1 MDIVIKLADVD
12 IYKIET
18 DSDYEREPDYY
29 GDTINLFDNIYIY
42 FRDRAND
49 GYRLHLYARDV
60 ELTTFLSFFY
70 GVDFSETTYIDFRK
84 SLIEHLGGLNQYGVV
99 HWTEFR
105 YSDNKPTFNLSGG
118 AILQSKE

>member
-1 MDIVIKLADVD
+1 MDIVIKLKDVD

-18 DSDYEREPDYY
+18 DSEYEREHDYY
-29 GDTINLFDNIYIY
+29 GDTINLFDNIDIY
-42 FRDRAND
+42 FKDRENN

-84 SLIEHLGGLNQYGVV
+84 SLIEHLGGIDQFGVV
-99 HWTEFR
+99 QWKESR
-105 YSDNKPTFNLSGG
+105 Y
-118 AILQSKE
+118 